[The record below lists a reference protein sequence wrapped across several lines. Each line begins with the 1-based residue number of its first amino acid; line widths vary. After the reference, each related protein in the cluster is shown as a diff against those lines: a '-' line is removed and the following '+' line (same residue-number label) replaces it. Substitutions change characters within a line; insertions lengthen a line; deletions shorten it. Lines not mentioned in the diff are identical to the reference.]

1 MTTRVVNVK
10 EFKPYSMYW
19 YNQPSDSQYVY
30 IGRFMPNQIPINSKW
45 RNPFPI
51 NKKTPDQEKE
61 RRRVLIEFK
70 EYLTDQPMLLKQIP
84 ELKDKVL
91 GCWCKPLPC
100 HGDVLAE
107 LADKY

>member
-1 MTTRVVNVK
+1 MVYVCI
-10 EFKPYSMYW
+10 YW
-19 YNQPSDSQYVY
+19 QVY
-30 IGRFMPNQIPINSKW
+30 PINSKW

-70 EYLTDQPMLLKQIP
+70 EYLTNQPMLSKQIP

-100 HGDVLAE
+100 HGYVLAE